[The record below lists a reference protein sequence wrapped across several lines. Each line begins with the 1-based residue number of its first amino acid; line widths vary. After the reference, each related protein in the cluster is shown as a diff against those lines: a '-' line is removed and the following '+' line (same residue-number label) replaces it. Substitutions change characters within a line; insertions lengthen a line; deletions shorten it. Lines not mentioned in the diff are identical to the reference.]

1 MTTHVGLPASTPPAA
16 PAARRSRLGARL
28 RGRNDST
35 LWFWVFV
42 GPFMLGLTLFIYV
55 PILWSVYLSFFS
67 AYNTVAPTE
76 FVGLQNYLDML
87 GDPSFRSSL
96 WTFLVFA
103 AFIVPTT
110 YVLSLGTAVLVART
124 RFMQAFFRSVF
135 FLPTACS
142 YVVASLV
149 WKMSIFSGSSAGM
162 INQGLRAIGQD
173 PVLWLSVTNPPWY
186 WLVIVTVRIWLQLGF
201 YMILFIAGLQRI
213 SPVLYEAAAIDGAN
227 GWQIFRWI
235 TLPQLRATSTAVIL
249 LLVINAFQAFDEFF
263 NIMSTMGNYPP
274 YARPPLVYLYY
285 VALGSGQDFG
295 HGSAGAIILTLIIA
309 IVAVVQGRVM
319 GLGRDRD

>member
-124 RFMQAFFRSVF
+124 KFMQAFFRSVF